1 MVMLWRKMYRDLW
14 ENKGAYVACIII
26 IVIGLMVFTSYSMVM
41 DNLLLSQENF
51 YREQNFAE
59 GFIEVQGMP
68 SNKVEDLKKDFAEL
82 DILQGRI
89 VKDAR
94 ILIPGRE
101 DNTYLRLVSL
111 DTAQEKILNDVQ
123 LIQGSPLNSKEQNI
137 WIDNKFFE
145 ANKLE
150 LNQELEVIVAGE
162 KASLRVV
169 GMGRSPEF
177 IFAMRTAGEL
187 FPDPSSFGIAYVPLE
202 VMQKLVGQGDNIT
215 SIVFTLKP
223 GASFEDV
230 EEKLKA
236 ELGKY
241 GLKSLVARKDQ
252 VSNLMLE
259 AELKQLKS
267 VSKSLPTLFLA
278 ISSMI
283 LFITLKRMIERQRG
297 QIGILKA
304 FGYTQREILFHYLSY
319 ALLIGIIG
327 GFLGCLAGTLLS
339 YSFTALYQTYFNMPG
354 LEGKVSLSYFFWGML
369 LSLVF
374 ALFAGYRG
382 SKAALNLEPAEA
394 MRPPAPLTGKEALL
408 ERIKIFWGLLT
419 VQGRMAIR
427 NISRYPG
434 RTVFVFLGIVFT
446 FTLLGL
452 PWAFKT
458 LSDDMIV
465 DQYAK
470 VQTYNVKVPLST
482 PLDADMTERELARY
496 PGVKVL
502 ESMVEIP
509 ATLQNDWHK
518 KDVVMI
524 GLQAD
529 SQLYHILDRQDR
541 ELQPPREGVLLSQRV
556 AEILDAD
563 VGSTIRV
570 TSPLFREPDEGKE
583 ILVTAIVPQYLGM
596 NGYMEISSLQ
606 NFVDQGSLTTSVIL
620 DMEKESVAKL
630 QEDYKH
636 STAISGIETSTKMQ
650 EMYEEMMGS
659 FYAAIVGM
667 ILMGMVTGFAI
678 IYNASLVTLSERSRD
693 LATMMVLGMTPAEVL
708 SVITFEQWFI
718 GLFAMLTGIPVTK
731 LFMLGMAQ
739 SFNND
744 LYSMPTDIQPSSFV
758 IALLFTTLSIWIAQ
772 RIAARKI
779 RQLDLVEV
787 LKARE

>member
-1 MVMLWRKMYRDLW
+1 MLWRKMLRDLW
-14 ENKGAYVACIII
+14 ENKGAYIACVII

-41 DNLLLSQENF
+41 DNLLLSKDNF

-59 GFIEVQGMP
+59 GFIEIQGMP
-68 SNKVEDLKKDFAEL
+68 SGKLEDLKRDYTEL

-94 ILIPGRE
+94 VLIPGRE
-101 DNTYLRLVSL
+101 DNYLRLVSL
-111 DTAQEKILNDVQ
+111 DIAQERILNDVQ
-123 LIQGSPLNSKEQNI
+123 LIQGSPLDSKEQNI

-145 ANKLE
+145 VNNLE
-150 LNQELEVIVAGE
+150 LNEELEVIVAGE
-162 KASLRVV
+162 KINLRVV
-169 GMGRSPEF
+169 GMGRNPEF
-177 IFAMRTAGEL
+177 IFAMRNAAEL

-202 VMQKLVGQGDNIT
+202 VMQKLLGQGD
-215 SIVFTLKP
+215 SINSVVFTLKP
-223 GASFEDV
+223 GASFVDI
-230 EEKLKA
+230 EEKIKV
-236 ELGKY
+236 ELEKY

-267 VSKSLPTLFLA
+267 VSKSLPTLFLG

-319 ALLIGIIG
+319 AVLIGSLG

-339 YSFTALYQTYFNMPG
+339 YSFTALYQMYFNMPG
-354 LEGKVSLSYFFWGML
+354 LEGKVTLSYFIWGML

-382 SKAALNLEPAEA
+382 SKAAIDLEPAEA

-408 ERIKIFWGLLT
+408 ERARIFWNMLT

-434 RTVFVFLGIVFT
+434 RTVFVFLGIMFT

-470 VQTYNVKVPLST
+470 VQTYNVKIPLAT
-482 PLDADMTERELARY
+482 PLDAATIERELARY
-496 PGVKVL
+496 PGVNVL
-502 ESMVEIP
+502 ESMAEIP
-509 ATLQNDWHK
+509 VTLQNNWHK

-524 GLQAD
+524 GLQAN
-529 SQLYHILDRQDR
+529 SQLYHILDSQGR
-541 ELQPPREGVLLSQRV
+541 ELQPPREGVLLSERV
-556 AEILDAD
+556 AQILDVG

-570 TSPLFREPDEGKE
+570 SSPLFNEPEEGKE

-606 NFVDQGSLTTSVIL
+606 NFVGQGSLCTSVML
-620 DMEKESVAKL
+620 DMEKGSVSKL

-636 STAISGIETSTKMQ
+636 STAISGIETSTKML

-659 FYAAIVGM
+659 FYAAIVVM

-678 IYNASLVTLSERSRD
+678 IYNSSLVTLSERSRD

-718 GLFAMLTGIPVTK
+718 GLFAMLSGIPLTK

-744 LYSMPTDIQPSSFV
+744 LYSMPTNIQFSSYA
-758 IALLFTTLSIWIAQ
+758 IAMLFTTLSIWIAQ
-772 RIAARKI
+772 QIAARKI

>member
-1 MVMLWRKMYRDLW
+1 MLRRKMLRDLW
-14 ENKGAYVACIII
+14 ESKGAYIACMII
-26 IVIGLMVFTSYSMVM
+26 IVIGLTVFTSYSIVM
-41 DNLLLSQENF
+41 DNLLLSKDNF

-59 GFIEVQGMP
+59 GFIEIQGMP
-68 SNKVEDLKKDFAEL
+68 KSKLEELKRDFTEL

-94 ILIPGRE
+94 VLIPGRD

-111 DTAQEKILNDVQ
+111 DADQERILNDVQ
-123 LIQGSPLNSKEQNI
+123 LIQGVPLNSKEQNV

-145 ANKLE
+145 ANNLE

-162 KASLRVV
+162 KINLRVA
-169 GMGRSPEF
+169 GMGRNPEF
-177 IFAMRTAGEL
+177 IFAMRNADEL
-187 FPDPSSFGIAYVPLE
+187 FPDPKSFGIAYIPLE
-202 VMQKLVGQGDNIT
+202 VLQKLLGNGD
-215 SIVFTLKP
+215 SINSVVFTLKP
-223 GASFEDV
+223 GARFADI

-236 ELGKY
+236 ELERY
-241 GLKSLVARKDQ
+241 GLKSLAARKDQ

-259 AELKQLKS
+259 AELKQLQG

-304 FGYTQREILFHYLSY
+304 LGYTQREILFHYLSY
-319 ALLIGIIG
+319 ALLIGILG

-339 YSFTALYQTYFNMPG
+339 YSFTALYQIYFNMPG
-354 LEGKVSLSYFFWGML
+354 LEGKFTLRYFFWGML
-369 LSLVF
+369 LSVVF

-382 SKAALNLEPAEA
+382 SKGALDLEPAEA

-408 ERIKIFWGLLT
+408 ERTKIFWNMLT

-434 RTVFVFLGIVFT
+434 RTIFVFLGMMFT

-458 LSDDMIV
+458 LSDEMIV

-470 VQTYNVKVPLST
+470 VQTYNVKISLSEPLA
-482 PLDADMTERELARY
+482 ADTIERELARY

-509 ATLQNDWHK
+509 VTMQNNWHK
-518 KDVVMI
+518 KDVVII
-524 GLQAD
+524 GLQAK
-529 SQLYHILDRQDR
+529 SQLYHILDSKGR
-541 ELQPPREGVLLSQRV
+541 ELQPPKEGVLLSERI
-556 AEILDAD
+556 ADILDVD

-570 TSPLFREPDEGKE
+570 TSPLFSEPDEGKE
-583 ILVTAIVPQYLGM
+583 IFVTAIVPQYLGM
-596 NGYMEISSLQ
+596 NGYMEINNLQ
-606 NFVDQGSLTTSVIL
+606 DLVGQGPLCTGIML
-620 DMEKESVAKL
+620 DMEKDSIPRL

-636 STAISGIETSTKMQ
+636 STRISGIETSTKML
-650 EMYEEMMGS
+650 EMFEELMGS
-659 FYAAIVGM
+659 FYAAIVVM
-667 ILMGMVTGFAI
+667 VFMGMVTGFAI
-678 IYNASLVTLSERSRD
+678 IYNSALVTLSERSRD
-693 LATMMVLGMTPAEVL
+693 LATMMVLGMTPREVL

-718 GLFAMLTGIPVTK
+718 GLFAMLTGIPLTR
-731 LFMLGMAQ
+731 LFMAGMAH

-744 LYSMPTDIQPSSFV
+744 LYSMPTNVQPSSYA
-758 IALLFTTLSIWIAQ
+758 IAMVFTILSIWIAQ
-772 RIAARKI
+772 QIAARKI